1 MMFIWKTVNNIKA
14 RKGIATIIDRRFICS
29 DYLE

>member
-1 MMFIWKTVNNIKA
+1 MMFIWKKVNNIKA
-14 RKGIATIIDRRFICS
+14 RSGIATIIERKFICS